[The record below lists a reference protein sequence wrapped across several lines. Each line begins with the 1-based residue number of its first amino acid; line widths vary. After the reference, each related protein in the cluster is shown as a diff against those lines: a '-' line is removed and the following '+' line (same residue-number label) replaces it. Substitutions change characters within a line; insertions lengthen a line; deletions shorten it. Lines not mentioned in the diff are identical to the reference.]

1 MTNDSRQNV
10 PAEVQGAD
18 PSSRGTATPT
28 PGDASASCHQGGG
41 LTGLLKMAA
50 CCAAPILVLAAL
62 PFLGGTLGAGGSTL
76 LSTAALLICPL
87 GMGWMMWRMSRQ
99 QAAVA
104 RQANPPV
111 SLGAEAPMAASN
123 QASPPVLLEAEI
135 SQELTKEARS

>member
-50 CCAAPILVLAAL
+50 CFAAPILVLAAL
-62 PFLGGTLGAGGSTL
+62 LVCA
-76 LSTAALLICPL
+76 L
-87 GMGWMMWRMSRQ
+87 GMGWTGWRMSRHE
-99 QAAVA
+99 AAVA

-123 QASPPVLLEAEI
+123 QASPPV
-135 SQELTKEARS
+135 